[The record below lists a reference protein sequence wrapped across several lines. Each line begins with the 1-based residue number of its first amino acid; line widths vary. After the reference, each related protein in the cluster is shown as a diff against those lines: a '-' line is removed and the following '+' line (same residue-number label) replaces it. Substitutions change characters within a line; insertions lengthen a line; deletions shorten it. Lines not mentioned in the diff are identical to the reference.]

1 MRKLVW
7 AILILSLL
15 IGGVYAALSL
25 SNTTVF
31 KVLNPN
37 LAWSPQPSN
46 DLGSLNA
53 GSTTNIPVGFKN
65 LDQLP
70 LQITCSITGTTWL
83 TWQSPCPATL
93 AGGATFSTTLVL
105 TIPSETIAGDYSFI
119 VNVQGTILA

>member
-1 MRKLVW
+1 MRRIVW

-15 IGGVYAALSL
+15 VGSVYAALSL

-70 LQITCSITGTTWL
+70 LQVTCSITGNAATWL
-83 TWQSPCPATL
+83 TWQSPCPTTL
-93 AGGATFSTTLVL
+93 AGGATFSTSLVL
-105 TIPSETIAGDYSFI
+105 TIPSDTIGGDYSFI
-119 VNVQGTILA
+119 VSVQGTI